1 MRATSRRSRSEL
13 CSSRRSRLSLSR
25 VDVPSRSPLAWAMA
39 HDLPSTAPALG
50 RALAGTP
57 TRICPLPPPHTI
69 GDVKRRPPSAPP
81 PSLHTRQHTAL
92 CMPHGAWALPER
104 SGAAR
109 GSTRTPPPLRT
120 PLAPQS
126 AAISRNQPQSAP
138 SASAATGAERLP
150 QPSAALHGMHSTRP
164 TARRPRATERASTTA
179 TQRRRRLPTTATDGD
194 CPRRRLPL

>member
-1 MRATSRRSRSEL
+1 MGHGARPPFNSASARARSRGDSHPHM
-13 CSSRRSRLSLSR
+13 S
-25 VDVPSRSPLAWAMA
+25 PS
-39 HDLPSTAPALG
+39 
-50 RALAGTP
+50 
-57 TRICPLPPPHTI
+57 PPPHTI